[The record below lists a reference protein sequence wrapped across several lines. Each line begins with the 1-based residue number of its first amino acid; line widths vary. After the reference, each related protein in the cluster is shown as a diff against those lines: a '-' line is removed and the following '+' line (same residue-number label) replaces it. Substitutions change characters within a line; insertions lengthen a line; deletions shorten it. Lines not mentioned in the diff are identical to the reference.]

1 MEDNAILTLKDVSK
15 HYPSFDLSNVSFE
28 LKRGEIMG
36 FIGRNGAGKTT
47 TLKAIIGLIDLDGGE
62 ILFDGKPLK
71 ENEKEAKEKM
81 GILFGGIDF
90 YPSAKVKALTQVSS
104 RFFPSWDNETY
115 KKLIKYFQIDE
126 EKKIKELSNGMKV
139 KYNLAVA
146 LSHNASILLLDEP
159 TSGLD
164 PVSRDELLDSL
175 REIAKKKN
183 TAILFSTHVISDL
196 EKCADTIT
204 YIHNGKIVS
213 SKSVSDF
220 KKDYLQAKGSLDS
233 LTEEKK
239 NAILYLREYS
249 DRYEGIIEKKD
260 SSLFLENELSS
271 PSLEEIMLGIERGES
286 NEESPL

>member
-62 ILFDGKPLK
+62 ILFDGKSLK
-71 ENEKEAKEKM
+71 ENEKEVKEKM

-90 YPSAKVKALTQVSS
+90 YLSAKVKTLTQVSS

-260 SSLFLENELSS
+260 SSIFLENELSS

>member
-1 MEDNAILTLKDVSK
+1 
-15 HYPSFDLSNVSFE
+15 
-28 LKRGEIMG
+28 
-36 FIGRNGAGKTT
+36 
-47 TLKAIIGLIDLDGGE
+47 
-62 ILFDGKPLK
+62 
-71 ENEKEAKEKM
+71 
-81 GILFGGIDF
+81 
-90 YPSAKVKALTQVSS
+90 
-104 RFFPSWDNETY
+104 
-115 KKLIKYFQIDE
+115 
-126 EKKIKELSNGMKV
+126 MKV

-175 REIAKKKN
+175 RGIAKKKN

-204 YIHNGKIVS
+204 YIHNGKIAS

-260 SSLFLENELSS
+260 SSIFLENELSS